1 MGAFSKLG
9 NSIRAQFNKM
19 ANWFWTKDPIAQ
31 MQLEYDRAVDQMKDG
46 RQGLEQYRALVEKV
60 QRQVVLNKKAIAQ
73 VEAKIRAYL
82 KVGDRATAGQL
93 AIQLQKHQSELAENE
108 EQLSM
113 HEKAY
118 NNNVKK
124 IKNATK
130 KLADVREKIKKYEAD
145 LKMSEAEAE
154 IAQLSRTFNFDVTTD
169 FGELEN
175 IVQEKID
182 LNRAKVRVA
191 ADLSD
196 EGIEQIEAEERM
208 EEAMAEGEAETASGE
223 GPAVLITA
231 REGWHP
237 GIVGLLASRLK
248 ERFSRPVIAIAF
260 DRNGKGTGSGRSI
273 GGVDLGAAV
282 RGAVDAGV
290 LEKGGGHAM
299 AAGLTVDQGKLGA
312 LRAYMEEALA
322 DAVGK
327 ARAVHTL
334 KIDAALSARA
344 ATLELVDLS

>member
-208 EEAMAEGEAETASGE
+208 EEAMAEDLLSKFEVEMGLKTAETSDIGSSDKQLGVSEAAKVQE
-223 GPAVLITA
+223 G
-231 REGWHP
+231 
-237 GIVGLLASRLK
+237 
-248 ERFSRPVIAIAF
+248 
-260 DRNGKGTGSGRSI
+260 N
-273 GGVDLGAAV
+273 
-282 RGAVDAGV
+282 
-290 LEKGGGHAM
+290 
-299 AAGLTVDQGKLGA
+299 
-312 LRAYMEEALA
+312 
-322 DAVGK
+322 
-327 ARAVHTL
+327 
-334 KIDAALSARA
+334 
-344 ATLELVDLS
+344 